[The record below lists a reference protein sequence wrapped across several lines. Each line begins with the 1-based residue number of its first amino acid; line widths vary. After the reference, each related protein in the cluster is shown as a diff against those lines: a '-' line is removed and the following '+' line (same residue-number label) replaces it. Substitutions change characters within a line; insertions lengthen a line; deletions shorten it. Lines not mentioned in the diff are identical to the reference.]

1 MRIKPEEHRRHDWR
15 IQQFARDFELVDA
28 WSMPV
33 EGRADEFPRFV
44 EMMASF
50 DPGADE
56 SSRMTRMLFRLRWA
70 LGRVFGWDENPKPLP
85 IPGCEETSLRD
96 RLEPHERADSDEQVA
111 NATFQRV
118 YSDDREY
125 AGEISN
131 STVHAVMH
139 LGRVEIAP
147 DQWRAQMGVYVKT
160 RGRFGRL
167 YMGAIAP
174 FRHWIVYPALM
185 RRVGRM
191 WRSR

>member
-1 MRIKPEEHRRHDWR
+1 MRIKPEEHSRHAWR
-15 IQQFARDFELVDA
+15 IEQFARDFELVDA

-33 EGRADEFPRFV
+33 EGRVDEFPRFV
-44 EMMASF
+44 EMMASL
-50 DPGADE
+50 DPAGDDGSR
-56 SSRMTRMLFRLRWA
+56 SSRMLFRLRLA
-70 LGRVFGWDENPKPLP
+70 LGRLFGWDESPEPLP
-85 IPGCEETSLRD
+85 IPGSTETSLRD
-96 RLEPHERADSDEQVA
+96 RLEPHERPDGDNQTSGG
-111 NATFQRV
+111 TFQPV
-118 YSDDREY
+118 YCDDREY

-139 LGRVEIAP
+139 LGWVAIAP
-147 DQWRAQMGVYVKT
+147 DRCRAQMGVYVKT

-185 RRVGRM
+185 RRVGQM